1 MKSDNT
7 KDQTLEQEQ
16 TWLDP
21 DSLLG
26 VFRNIVV
33 AQLLLVFESD
43 SMDPDEIEQYLK
55 DFKGYMEWRE
65 KGGSIRLK
73 KFEKRNN
80 SAQRKKSPSFLI
92 KDEARKYF
100 EERLLLR
107 ELTKVPPQRREELY
121 NRYQSKIE
129 RTVKNIV
136 CDIDKITEP
145 GDIANELYLRLL
157 ENDSAVLRAI
167 APDASLEAYIC
178 RTARN
183 LCYELIKG
191 PDPVISV
198 DDEDM
203 KDVWERILS
212 TFTEE
217 DYCFFNSKEEDIM
230 EVLMQTIND
239 DKTLSSNEKK
249 VMIDHYLHG
258 KPYIEIAAE
267 LQTSVLNV
275 TNNIAKRAKQ
285 KVQKQIR
292 KVIDNI
298 DNEEY

>member
-1 MKSDNT
+1 MPRELPRHSRRGRRPLPVRCLP
-7 KDQTLEQEQ
+7 QLPPG
-16 TWLDP
+16 L
-21 DSLLG
+21 
-26 VFRNIVV
+26 
-33 AQLLLVFESD
+33 QLLRVPLRG
-43 SMDPDEIEQYLK
+43 Q
-55 DFKGYMEWRE
+55 
-65 KGGSIRLK
+65 
-73 KFEKRNN
+73 
-80 SAQRKKSPSFLI
+80 Q
-92 KDEARKYF
+92 
-100 EERLLLR
+100 RLLLR
-107 ELTKVPPQRREELY
+107 ELTKVPPQRVEELY

-145 GDIANELYLRLL
+145 GDIVNELYLRLL

-198 DDEDM
+198 DDKNTKE
-203 KDVWERILS
+203 VWEQILS
-212 TFTEE
+212 TLAEE
-217 DYCFFNSKEEDIM
+217 EYCFFNSKEEDII

-249 VMIDHYLHG
+249 ILIDHYLYK
-258 KPYIEIAAE
+258 KPYSEIAAE

-285 KVQKQIR
+285 KVQKQIK